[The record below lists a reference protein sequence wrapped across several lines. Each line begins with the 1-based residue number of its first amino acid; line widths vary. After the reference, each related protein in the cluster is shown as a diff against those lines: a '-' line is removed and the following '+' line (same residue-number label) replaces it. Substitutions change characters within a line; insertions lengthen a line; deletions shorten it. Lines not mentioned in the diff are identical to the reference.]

1 MSSEMN
7 DESIVVAGRPPKKL
21 ALLIGNNNYEH
32 GDKLKYC
39 INDVHDV
46 ANELKQMGFQV
57 TIGTDLPYVTM
68 IQIIL
73 RFQRQ
78 INTDDLVVFFYSGHG
93 IQWEDQNYLIAIDNK
108 CLADDTEMYR
118 HYAIR
123 VQFIL
128 ESMTK
133 RRPSTI
139 VFLLDC
145 CRTYLTE
152 NQALSNTP
160 LTKSIPENT
169 TRTGLTTMKGVAGSL
184 IVFACGPNEAVLE
197 ESKNGRNRQTC
208 VLLPSSYRNEKLQNR
223 IDECEFRSTV
233 DLREQ
238 DLTDAD
244 MDIVLQQAIIKKQCK
259 YLRLSQNQITSLG
272 ASIIASALKNFTSLE
287 TLNLCNNTI
296 SDSGVNS
303 LSEKLSSNNSILKVL
318 ILAANRIT
326 DTGAQ
331 YLAQILQT
339 NRTLVCLGLS
349 FNEIGDQGVQSLS
362 QALTQYN
369 TTLQELYL
377 NGNKLIGDSSVDSII
392 SMLKYNL
399 PLRAPAIDIHRNAT
413 WIQNALT
420 VAGGNGKGNG
430 LNQFTYP
437 WGLYVDDDQTI
448 YVADTSSHRIV
459 EWKRGV
465 TSGQVVAGRNGQGNG
480 AHQLHN
486 PRDVIVDKER
496 DSLIICDQE
505 NRRVVRW
512 PRRNGTNGETIISN
526 IFCTGLTMDENGS
539 LYVVNEL
546 RHEVRLYRI
555 GDTQGTVVAGGNGW
569 GNRTDQLFYPEYIFV
584 DRDHSVYVSDY
595 YNHRVMK
602 WEDGAK
608 QGIVVAGGQGN
619 GSSLTQ

>member
-197 ESKNGRNRQTC
+197 ESKNGRNSIFTYH
-208 VLLPSSYRNEKLQNR
+208 LLKHIVKPNLK
-223 IDECEFRSTV
+223 IDELMCHV
-233 DLREQ
+233 CN
-238 DLTDAD
+238 D
-244 MDIVLQQAIIKKQCK
+244 MFEDTNGQSCC
-259 YLRLSQNQITSLG
+259 YRLSSL
-272 ASIIASALKNFTSLE
+272 
-287 TLNLCNNTI
+287 
-296 SDSGVNS
+296 
-303 LSEKLSSNNSILKVL
+303 
-318 ILAANRIT
+318 
-326 DTGAQ
+326 
-331 YLAQILQT
+331 
-339 NRTLVCLGLS
+339 RTPNVY
-349 FNEIGDQGVQSLS
+349 F
-362 QALTQYN
+362 
-369 TTLQELYL
+369 
-377 NGNKLIGDSSVDSII
+377 
-392 SMLKYNL
+392 
-399 PLRAPAIDIHRNAT
+399 
-413 WIQNALT
+413 NALNEGEIL
-420 VAGGNGKGNG
+420 VKH
-430 LNQFTYP
+430 P
-437 WGLYVDDDQTI
+437 M
-448 YVADTSSHRIV
+448 SSFF
-459 EWKRGV
+459 
-465 TSGQVVAGRNGQGNG
+465 
-480 AHQLHN
+480 L
-486 PRDVIVDKER
+486 
-496 DSLIICDQE
+496 
-505 NRRVVRW
+505 
-512 PRRNGTNGETIISN
+512 
-526 IFCTGLTMDENGS
+526 
-539 LYVVNEL
+539 
-546 RHEVRLYRI
+546 
-555 GDTQGTVVAGGNGW
+555 
-569 GNRTDQLFYPEYIFV
+569 
-584 DRDHSVYVSDY
+584 
-595 YNHRVMK
+595 
-602 WEDGAK
+602 
-608 QGIVVAGGQGN
+608 
-619 GSSLTQ
+619 